1 MKFKPKG
8 GFVKKTQKCRW
19 VDQVVEEGNEAVF
32 SADITEPVELGS
44 NPKKSAPAYC
54 PGEVKGKFNG
64 IVSGIRPSIGEDQDS
79 TLKCTYVKRE
89 FVANSSFT
97 QIFTH

>member
-64 IVSGIRPSIGEDQDS
+64 IVSAIRPSIGEDQDS

-97 QIFTH
+97 QIFTP